1 MKKVMDFTV
10 ETKTHMEM
18 PDITEQVKE
27 AVEQSGVTDGLCI
40 VFIPHTTAGIT
51 ITENTDVAVKHD
63 FIAKTSRIV
72 PWDDSYQHLDGN
84 SAAHIKTSMMGS
96 TVTVPV
102 QDGKLLLGDV
112 QSIFLCEFDGPRP
125 RTVMVKMMEG

>member
-1 MKKVMDFTV
+1 MTKVMDFTV

-18 PDITEQVKE
+18 PDITEQVRE
-27 AVEQSGVTDGLCI
+27 AVKRSGVTDGLCV
-40 VFIPHTTAGIT
+40 VFIPHSTAGIT
-51 ITENTDVAVKHD
+51 ITENTDAAVKHD
-63 FIAKTSRIV
+63 FITKTSRIV

-102 QDGKLLLGDV
+102 QDGKLLLGDI

-125 RTVMVKMMEG
+125 RTVLVKMMEG